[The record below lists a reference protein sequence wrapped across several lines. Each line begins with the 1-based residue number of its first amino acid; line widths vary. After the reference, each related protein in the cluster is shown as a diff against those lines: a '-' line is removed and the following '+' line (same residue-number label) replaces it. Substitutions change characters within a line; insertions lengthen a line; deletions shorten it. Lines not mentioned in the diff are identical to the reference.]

1 MHCFA
6 KVYKVVARLAA
17 PALLWLALASSAPS
31 MAAAAPAPPPQELQQ
46 AQRQLPGEARS
57 TVVLPDTI
65 DAAAGDLSTVL
76 RPHYRLQVELGDSAG
91 RTAIYLPGVFAH
103 ARVAINGHV
112 VADRIREPL
121 PSAPRGAN
129 RLLLATVPGEFLRP
143 GLNHIDV
150 DMAGTRKTSLSRV
163 WIGDEDALRSL
174 YERKLLLT
182 VHAPVAAAAII
193 IALSLCVLLLWAR
206 QTGDTLYAFFGIGG
220 LLWALHTVWTVLP
233 DPMLR
238 APHLSIWWTMGFP
251 FFIAPLVVFCIRL
264 AQWDLPRFERA
275 LWIGVVAGPV
285 LLYAAEF
292 AGVLETAQDY
302 WRLLWIG
309 AVAVGVAAVGRYA
322 LRQRNVRGMLLL
334 TVGAVALIF
343 GVRDWLMDQDL
354 SDNHPVFLTSFS
366 GLLFFPLVAWILIDG
381 FVATARELRLLN
393 AELERRVAGK
403 SAQLLQTVNEM
414 RAAKDAAEAA
424 DRAKSS
430 FLAAASHDLRQP
442 AHALGLY
449 LAALRGETLN
459 DAQAELVDRMS
470 DAAAALDTMF
480 NALLDISRMDA
491 GAVEVQRRPFEL
503 QPMLHRL
510 ADEFAH
516 DAADKGLRLSVRVSG
531 AASGLR
537 AYSDP
542 MLVERIVRNLLGN
555 AVKYT
560 RTGGVLLACRKC
572 GGATPCWRIQVH
584 DTGPGIAEADRERV
598 FEEFF
603 QLEPSSRGVA
613 FERSHDG
620 GLDGGT
626 DGSHRQGLGLGL
638 SIVRRL
644 SQLLD
649 HAVSLKSR
657 LGRGSCLTLELPA
670 TTDAA
675 PVEAPAGRPEG
686 ALNGLCVGVID
697 DDAQVRAAMR
707 SLLERWGCV
716 VRTGENAAE
725 LLADATALHAA
736 AIPPPRLQALVVDYQ
751 LRDGRTGPQEIG
763 AVRLACAAH
772 LPALIV
778 SGVSAPTRLAELH
791 ASGFEWL
798 IKPVPPQRLR
808 SWLVA
813 ALRGKAVHGGAA
825 PTPTRREAA
834 RSAQQAAP

>member
-1 MHCFA
+1 
-6 KVYKVVARLAA
+6 
-17 PALLWLALASSAPS
+17 
-31 MAAAAPAPPPQELQQ
+31 MAAAAAAKTPLPQQLQQ
-46 AQRQLPGEARS
+46 AQRHLPGETPH
-57 TVVLPDTI
+57 TVALPDTI
-65 DAAAGDLSTVL
+65 DAAAGDLSTVI
-76 RPHYRLQVELGDSAG
+76 RPRYRLQVDLGESAG
-91 RTAIYLPGVFAH
+91 RTAIFLPGVFAH

-121 PSAPRGAN
+121 PSPPRGAN

-143 GLNHIDV
+143 GTNHIEV
-150 DMAGTRKTSLSRV
+150 DMAGTRKTSLSSV
-163 WIGDEDALRSL
+163 WIGDEDTLRSL

-206 QTGDTLYAFFGIGG
+206 QTGDTLYAYFGIGG

-233 DPMLR
+233 DPVLR
-238 APHLSIWWTMGFP
+238 APHLSIWWTMGYP
-251 FFIAPLVVFCIRL
+251 FFIAPLVIFCIRL
-264 AQWDLPRFERA
+264 AQWQLPRFERA

-292 AGVLETAQDY
+292 AGALETTQDY
-302 WRLLWIG
+302 WRLAWIG

-334 TVGAVALIF
+334 TVGAVALFF
-343 GVRDWLMDQDL
+343 GVRDWLIDQDL
-354 SDNHPVFLTSFS
+354 SDNHPVFLSSFS

-449 LAALRGETLN
+449 LAALRGQTLSE
-459 DAQAELVDRMS
+459 AQTELVERMS

-480 NALLDISRMDA
+480 NALLDISRIDA
-491 GAVEVQRRPFEL
+491 NAVDVQRQPFEL

-510 ADEFAH
+510 ADEFSQQ
-516 DAADKGLRLSVRVSG
+516 AADKGLRLSVRVSG
-531 AASGLR
+531 AAGRLR

-542 MLVERIVRNLLGN
+542 MLVERIVRNLLDN

-560 RTGGVLLACRKC
+560 RSGGVLLGCRKA
-572 GGATPCWRIQVH
+572 GGATPGWRIQVF
-584 DTGPGIAEADRERV
+584 DTGPGIAESDRERV

-603 QLEPSSRGVA
+603 QLDPAARASAANGSTRG
-613 FERSHDG
+613 G
-620 GLDGGT
+620 P
-626 DGSHRQGLGLGL
+626 DGSPGHGLGLGL

-644 SQLLD
+644 SSLLG
-649 HAVSLKSR
+649 HALSLKSTP
-657 LGRGSCLTLELPA
+657 GRGTCMAIDLPA
-670 TTDAA
+670 TGDSVPARLPAA
-675 PVEAPAGRPEG
+675 RQAG
-686 ALNGLCVGVID
+686 LLTGLRVGVID
-697 DDAQVRAAMR
+697 DDAQVRDGMR
-707 SLLERWGCV
+707 TLLERWGCV
-716 VRTGENAAE
+716 VAAGASAE
-725 LLADATALHAA
+725 DLLAGAA
-736 AIPPPRLQALVVDYQ
+736 PQRLQALVVDYQ
-751 LRDGRTGPQEIG
+751 LRDGRTGLQAID
-763 AVRLACAAH
+763 AVRQACAAE

-778 SGVSAPTRLAELH
+778 SGVSASTRLAELH

-798 IKPVPPQRLR
+798 VKPVPPQHLR

-813 ALRGKAVHGGAA
+813 ATQGAFLRRDEVGAPA
-825 PTPTRREAA
+825 FVEAA
-834 RSAQQAAP
+834 QAGRP